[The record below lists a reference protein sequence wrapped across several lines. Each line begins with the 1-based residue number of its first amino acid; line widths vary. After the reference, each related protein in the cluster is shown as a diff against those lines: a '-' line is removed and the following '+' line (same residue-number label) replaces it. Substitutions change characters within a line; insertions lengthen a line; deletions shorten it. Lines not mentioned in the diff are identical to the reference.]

1 MWTKEIPKEEGYYW
15 VKASGELSGKEYI
28 HPVHLYK
35 SNKEQSVPDTVFSD
49 GDNFQFSYNHPLFIE
64 WWPERIKEPH
74 EKKKN

>member
-49 GDNFQFSYNHPLFIE
+49 GDNFHIDHPLFIE